1 MTSKKKKE
9 ALKKMLLEK
18 KREIWNEVK
27 QRLFEQLGREYKREI
42 DTVLDEG
49 DKALTDLAEETGLT
63 LIDLRKDVLEK
74 IDHALEKLEQGTY
87 GICEDC
93 GAEICELRL
102 KAVPFAIYCI
112 ECKQKR
118 EELEQ
123 IERERDRFGTP
134 AARET
139 GEETL

>member
-1 MTSKKKKE
+1 MMSKKKKE
-9 ALKKMLLEK
+9 ELKKMLVDK
-18 KREIWNEVK
+18 KREVWNEVK
-27 QRLFEQLGREYKREI
+27 ERLFEQLGREYKKEI

-63 LIDLRKDVLEK
+63 LIDLRKDMLDK
-74 IDHALEKLEQGTY
+74 IDHAIEKLDQGTY

-93 GAEICELRL
+93 GAEISEQRL

-123 IERERDRFGTP
+123 IERERERFGAP
-134 AARET
+134 APPEA
-139 GEETL
+139 GEEL